1 MYVCILKRKGKKNCG
16 QLYHPVVINTNLNF
30 FKYIIP
36 MYANLASSSSLE
48 LLALCLF
55 VPLPE

>member
-1 MYVCILKRKGKKNCG
+1 MYVCILKRKGKKTG

-30 FKYIIP
+30 LKYNIP
-36 MYANLASSSSLE
+36 MYANLASSSSVE
-48 LLALCLF
+48 LMALCLF